1 MRFWDSSALVPL
13 LIEEPETARVDKL
26 GRDPVPMAVWWGTV
40 LECTAAL
47 IRRARGGGITTAERD
62 HGLDVLGILRK
73 HWFVMGPDAALRSAA
88 ERAVRVHGLRAGDGL
103 QLAAAL
109 DWVGGRPVGEQF
121 VTLDGELGAAA
132 RLEGFSV
139 LP

>member
-1 MRFWDSSALVPL
+1 MRFWDTSALLPL
-13 LIEEPETARVDKL
+13 LIKEGRSDQLESL
-26 GRDPVPMAVWWGTV
+26 GKDEVPMAVWWGTV
-40 LECTAAL
+40 VECTSAL
-47 IRRARGGGITTAERD
+47 VRRARGREITEQARD
-62 HGLDVLGILRK
+62 RGLDMLQDLTDY
-73 HWFVMGPDAALRSAA
+73 WFVMGPDTALREA
-88 ERAVRVHGLRAGDGL
+88 AVRAARLHGLRAGDAL

-109 DWVGGRPVGEQF
+109 DWVGGRPAGEQF